1 MDNIKSDRENKI
13 DNFLKQINSQEEWEK
28 KLKKKIKKWKKK
40 YEKELE
46 DYEFVNDEDEFY
58 CLKIGGYI
66 RYFNLDNE
74 LRWGGILLKK
84 FKQDDRNL
92 MVLGNS
98 EFKRFVISY
107 DKNYVFYK
115 KHQTTNDINRKI
127 FISFLD
133 KYKE

>member
-1 MDNIKSDRENKI
+1 MDHIKSDRENKI
-13 DNFLKQINSQEEWEK
+13 DKFLKQINSQNEWEK

-46 DYEFVNDEDEFY
+46 DYEFVIDEDQFY

-74 LRWGGILLKK
+74 LRWGGILIKT
-84 FKQDDRNL
+84 FKQEDRNL
-92 MVLGNS
+92 MVLVNS

-115 KHQTTNDINRKI
+115 KHQTANDINRKI